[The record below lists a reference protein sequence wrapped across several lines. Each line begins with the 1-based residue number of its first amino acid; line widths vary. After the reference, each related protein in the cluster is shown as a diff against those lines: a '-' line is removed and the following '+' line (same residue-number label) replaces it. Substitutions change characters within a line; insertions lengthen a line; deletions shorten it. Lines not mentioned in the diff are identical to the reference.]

1 MDLRRGLPL
10 RQERRAGLRNDDR
23 RGRHA
28 LPDADSHRS
37 ETGKS
42 IFSVH
47 GDGQIASLSGNYTG
61 VSGDTYTGPAADSK
75 SYNYYCGNYAGWTNG
90 AQWHHI
96 TVVVTGATAQT
107 QLGVSG
113 NGSYSRFWID
123 NFKVSQKK

>member
-1 MDLRRGLPL
+1 M
-10 RQERRAGLRNDDR
+10 
-23 RGRHA
+23 
-28 LPDADSHRS
+28 
-37 ETGKS
+37 
-42 IFSVH
+42 
-47 GDGQIASLSGNYTG
+47 
-61 VSGDTYTGPAADSK
+61 SGDTYTGPAADSK